1 MAMQMPYQDDHVGK
15 TPVSTVKDW
24 NHRKT
29 STEPGATQT
38 QCTTTQMLSDH
49 CEAPVKFQEACASS
63 QIFHVAALNL
73 PTGTAANWSHEK
85 LREAQLNDQDV
96 KPLLE

>member
-85 LREAQLNDQDV
+85 LRQAQLNDQDV